1 MAVKTLDNI
10 DVVSLA
16 KVAGVIGLLWGIILS
31 IIWLVAGFLGGPF
44 PGALELLAST
54 IGSLIAGI
62 IVGAVTAILYN
73 AAASL
78 IGGLEL
84 EMSDSTY

>member
-1 MAVKTLDNI
+1 MERTLERI

-16 KVAGVIGLLWGIILS
+16 KVVGAIGLLWGVILA
-31 IIWLVAGFLGGPF
+31 ITWLVAGALGGPF
-44 PGALELLAST
+44 PGLGELAVST
-54 IGSLIAGI
+54 VGSLLSGV

-84 EMSDSTY
+84 EFDG